1 MTTIK
6 AVSTGYYHDKR
17 TWGGTVP
24 GRTDIADAGDF
35 TVVISRSVTCRALR
49 TTGTGEFIVRS
60 VPLWRRVLHFLHLPG
75 GALTI
80 RANIEGTTRLCHNR
94 GVVRIVGDIASA
106 TLRPPTLWAE
116 GRGTC
121 VVDGNIGS
129 YPHPEAEDE

>member
-1 MTTIK
+1 M
-6 AVSTGYYHDKR
+6 
-17 TWGGTVP
+17 P
-24 GRTDIADAGDF
+24 GRNDIAEAGDF

-60 VPLWRRVLHFLHLPG
+60 VPLWRRVLHVLHLPG

-80 RANIEGTTRLCHNR
+80 RANIDGTTSLCHDS
-94 GVVRIVGDIASA
+94 GVVRIVGDVA
-106 TLRPPTLWAE
+106 TGKGGPTVWVE

-129 YPHPEAEDE
+129 DPEAAL

>member
-6 AVSTGYYHDKR
+6 AVSNGFYHDRR

-24 GRTDIADAGDF
+24 GRNDIAEAGDF

-60 VPLWRRVLHFLHLPG
+60 VPLWRRVLHVLHLPG

-80 RANIEGTTRLCHNR
+80 RANIDGTTSLCHED
-94 GVVRIVGDIASA
+94 GLVWIVGDVA
-106 TLRPPTLWAE
+106 TGKGGPTVWVE

-121 VVDGNIGS
+121 VVDGNIGRRIM
-129 YPHPEAEDE
+129 EAAE